1 MPTAARPADTVVDAL
16 VERAQTE
23 GALSL
28 EQLRTT
34 FEQAGIGPADA
45 SRVLRRLTEAGVVSL
60 SGAKEQRETRTRRT
74 SGKPARPAARPTAK
88 QASRPV
94 GRTVE
99 DAVPDS
105 APVNPAQ
112 SGNDTVMG
120 NQVLGGDSNART
132 ASTTSITSAPE
143 DDVTITTD
151 ISSDPISRT
160 QARTELT
167 AVAAAPSPTGSV
179 PVPRAKRSKKAVE
192 EASAPTQAQV
202 DPALIAVP
210 DDDEDEPTT
219 ATATDSTA
227 APAEAPLAIDE
238 PPPGIDLVK
247 AYLREIGR
255 VALLTAVE
263 EVELSKR
270 IEAGLFA
277 CEKLRQHRV
286 GETKLGAALRRDL
299 TEIELDGER
308 AKRHLLEANL
318 RLVVSLAKRYQ
329 GRGLD
334 LLDLVQEGNLGLVR
348 AVEKFDYAKG
358 YKFSTYATW
367 WIRQALQRALADQG
381 RTIRVPVHMAE
392 LITKVTRVRRE
403 LTQSLGRDPLPEEI
417 GLELEMTAAK
427 VEEILGYG
435 RDTLSLESPVG
446 DDEAVLGDFITDT
459 DSPDPVAAVEMQMLQ
474 GQLGDVLASLPP
486 RSAIVVRMRFG
497 LDDGRA
503 RTLDE
508 VGRHLGLTRE
518 RIRQIERDT
527 LAELRAGGRADALKE
542 FVA

>member
-1 MPTAARPADTVVDAL
+1 MPTAARPVDVVEAM
-16 VERAQTE
+16 VERALAASAE
-23 GALSL
+23 GKLSL
-28 EQLRTT
+28 AQLRST
-34 FEQAGIGPADA
+34 FEQAAVGPDEARA
-45 SRVLRRLTEAGVVSL
+45 ILRRLTESGLVIGAGDDTEHTPRR
-60 SGAKEQRETRTRRT
+60 ART
-74 SGKPARPAARPTAK
+74 ARPAARPTARP
-88 QASRPV
+88 ASKAATRPA

-99 DAVPDS
+99 T
-105 APVNPAQ
+105 PVTL
-112 SGNDTVMG
+112 S
-120 NQVLGGDSNART
+120 T
-132 ASTTSITSAPE
+132 ASDTAPE
-143 DDVTITTD
+143 T
-151 ISSDPISRT
+151 P
-160 QARTELT
+160 TET
-167 AVAAAPSPTGSV
+167 PTVAGIAP
-179 PVPRAKRSKKAVE
+179 
-192 EASAPTQAQV
+192 
-202 DPALIAVP
+202 
-210 DDDEDEPTT
+210 
-219 ATATDSTA
+219 A
-227 APAEAPLAIDE
+227 APARARRTAAKKAEPVAPAAVEPEVDEDGEPVAVVPEEEKPLALDE

-255 VALLTAVE
+255 VPLLTAVE
-263 EVELSKR
+263 EVDLAKR

-277 CEKLRQHRV
+277 TEKLRQNAEE
-286 GETKLGAALRRDL
+286 GLKLTPTFKRDL
-299 TEIELDGER
+299 GHVVRDGDK

-403 LTQSLGRDPLPEEI
+403 LTQTLGRDPSAEEI
-417 GLELEMTAAK
+417 GLPLEMTAAK
-427 VEEILGYG
+427 VEEIIAFG
-435 RDTLSLESPVG
+435 RDTLSLQSPVG
-446 DDEAVLGDFITDT
+446 DDEATLGDFITDT
-459 DSPDPVAAVEMQMLQ
+459 ESVDPVQAVETQMLQ
-474 GQLGDVLASLPP
+474 SQLSEVLGSLPE

-497 LDDGRA
+497 LDDGRP

-527 LAELRAGGRADALKE
+527 LAELRLEGRAEGLRE
-542 FVA
+542 YVA

>member
-1 MPTAARPADTVVDAL
+1 MSTAARPADVVEAL
-16 VERAQTE
+16 VVRAQTE

-28 EQLRTT
+28 DELRIT
-34 FEQAGIGPADA
+34 FDNAGIGPAEA
-45 SRVLRRLTEAGVVSL
+45 SGVLRRLTEAGAVAL
-60 SGAKEQRETRTRRT
+60 SGSEERPARARRT
-74 SGKPARPAARPTAK
+74 TARPAARPAGK
-88 QASRPV
+88 QTTRPA

-99 DAVPDS
+99 AV
-105 APVNPAQ
+105 AEVA
-112 SGNDTVMG
+112 
-120 NQVLGGDSNART
+120 
-132 ASTTSITSAPE
+132 ASTTAPADLSLSETPDDASEAPVTPAPSTSAAPKAARA
-143 DDVTITTD
+143 
-151 ISSDPISRT
+151 SRAKAPAAAKVAAD
-160 QARTELT
+160 QAVADKAVADKAVADK
-167 AVAAAPSPTGSV
+167 AVAA
-179 PVPRAKRSKKAVE
+179 KRPASRKAVE
-192 EASAPTQAQV
+192 EASAPTEAPV
-202 DPALIAVP
+202 DPALVQVP
-210 DDDEDEPTT
+210 EDEEP
-219 ATATDSTA
+219 AAAPVVTA
-227 APAEAPLAIDE
+227 AAAEEAPIALDE

-247 AYLREIGR
+247 AYLREIGK

-277 CEKLRQHRV
+277 AEKLRQHND
-286 GETKLGAALRRDL
+286 GETKIPAAMRRDL
-299 TEIELDGER
+299 AEIERDGER

-417 GLELEMTAAK
+417 GEPLEMTASK

-446 DDEAVLGDFITDT
+446 DDEAVLGDFITDS

-474 GQLGDVLASLPP
+474 GQLGDVLASLPA
-486 RSAIVVRMRFG
+486 RSATVMRMRFG
-497 LDDGRA
+497 LEDGRA

-527 LAELRAGGRADALKE
+527 LAELRAGGRAEALRE

>member
-1 MPTAARPADTVVDAL
+1 MPTAARPADVIEAL

-23 GALSL
+23 GAVTL

-34 FEQAGIGPADA
+34 FEEAGIGPGEAGE
-45 SRVLRRLTEAGVVSL
+45 VLRRLTEAGVVSL
-60 SGAKEQRETRTRRT
+60 PGGEEAAVK
-74 SGKPARPAARPTAK
+74 KPRKRAATARPVKKAAPKAATRPA
-88 QASRPV
+88 
-94 GRTVE
+94 GRTVV
-99 DAVPDS
+99 D
-105 APVNPAQ
+105 APVEA
-112 SGNDTVMG
+112 
-120 NQVLGGDSNART
+120 A
-132 ASTTSITSAPE
+132 AE
-143 DDVTITTD
+143 
-151 ISSDPISRT
+151 
-160 QARTELT
+160 T
-167 AVAAAPSPTGSV
+167 AVEAPAE
-179 PVPRAKRSKKAVE
+179 PVV
-192 EASAPTQAQV
+192 
-202 DPALIAVP
+202 
-210 DDDEDEPTT
+210 
-219 ATATDSTA
+219 A
-227 APAEAPLAIDE
+227 APAPKMTKAAAAKAAKAAAEATPAVVLPEFDEGEPDAPAKPVAEEDKPLAIDE

-247 AYLREIGR
+247 AYLREIGK

-270 IEAGLFA
+270 IEAGLFGN
-277 CEKLRQHRV
+277 EKLRQHND
-286 GETKLGAALRRDL
+286 GEVKLPIALRRDL
-299 TEIELDGER
+299 AEIVRDGER

-348 AVEKFDYAKG
+348 AVEKFDYTKG

-403 LTQSLGRDPLPEEI
+403 LTQSLGREPLSEEI
-417 GLELEMTAAK
+417 AQPLDMTAAK

-446 DDEAVLGDFITDT
+446 DDEAVLGDFITDS
-459 DSPDPVAAVEMQMLQ
+459 DSPDPVAAVEMQMMQ
-474 GQLGDVLASLPP
+474 GQLSQVLAGLPS
-486 RSAIVVRMRFG
+486 RSATVMRMRFG

-527 LAELRAGGRADALKE
+527 LAELRQGGNADALRE